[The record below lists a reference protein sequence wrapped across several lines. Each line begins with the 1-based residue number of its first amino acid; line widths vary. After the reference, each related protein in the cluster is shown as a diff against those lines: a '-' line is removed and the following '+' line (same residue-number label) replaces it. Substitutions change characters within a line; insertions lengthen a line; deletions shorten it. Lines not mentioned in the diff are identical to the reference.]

1 MKKIFISY
9 RRQDS
14 AIFTGRVFD
23 RLIQYYGDE
32 SVFLDIDSIP
42 SAADFPQVLT
52 ASIAQCGVFLA
63 IVGHKWLGDDDQKSG
78 QRRIDDPAD
87 FVRRELEQAL
97 QKSKPVIPI
106 YFGERLPL
114 VAGELPDTLKPLAT
128 ANAIEVDVGKD
139 FDHHMTRLRKE
150 VNRYILPSLPQLA
163 FHNFKRFIRRSRW
176 WLLFLFFVSC
186 LVAIY
191 RDPVGRRLMPH
202 SGIHYVVAAA
212 DPDIFSHSKSGTY
225 QVARGLANR
234 EMLVSETDLVETIR
248 NTKKSFDMF
257 ALTGSAIVG
266 NYEAIVSAISNGA
279 KVRLVIFD
287 HGPENSQ
294 NLEQFFEYCGT
305 NSSGAAWSKNNADQV
320 VSFIVNLSNRFQEK
334 IEIRL
339 WRGPFMNSMWIR
351 DADLKDNRM
360 GHIEI
365 TCYGDLALNPTVRF
379 GQLSP
384 AMIQTLQK
392 QFEYIWNHEATIRVS
407 RP

>member
-1 MKKIFISY
+1 M
-9 RRQDS
+9 
-14 AIFTGRVFD
+14 FD

-42 SAADFPQVLT
+42 GAADFPQVLT
-52 ASIAQCGVFLA
+52 SSIGQCGVFLA
-63 IVGHKWLGDDDQKSG
+63 IVGHKWLGDDEQKPE

-106 YFGERLPL
+106 YFGERPPL
-114 VAGELPDTLKPLAT
+114 VADELPDTLKPLAT

-150 VNRYILPSLPQLA
+150 VNRYILPSFPLLA

-176 WLLFLFFVSC
+176 WLLFLFFVGC

-191 RDPVGRRLMPH
+191 RDPVGRRLMPY
-202 SGIHYVVAAA
+202 SGIHHVVAAA
-212 DPDIFSHSKSGTY
+212 DPDIFSNSASGTY

-248 NTKKSFDMF
+248 NTRSSFDMF

-266 NYEAIVSAISNGA
+266 NYEAIVSAVSNGA

-305 NSSGAAWSKNNADQV
+305 NSSGANWSKNNAGQV
-320 VSFIVNLSNRFQEK
+320 VSFIRNLSDRFQGK

-351 DADLKDNRM
+351 DADLEDNRM
-360 GHIEI
+360 GHVEI

-379 GQLSP
+379 GKLSP
-384 AMIQTLQK
+384 EMIRTLQR
-392 QFEYIWNHEATIRVS
+392 QFEYIWNHEAAIRIS
-407 RP
+407 NP